1 MFTCLYPWQYLHTHF
16 VHQSLIWYNHILTY
30 HYKITICIK
39 KKSSSKNK
47 WTRNNLYPY
56 IWTHPFWHLW
66 AFCFFCV
73 LLSTKKPIN
82 FVLESNENSY
92 QDWFQLAMWSQRRLK
107 CESLWM
113 TMVTMTDTKWWQYI
127 AWPIESGEL
136 KRCWTWNKDKTMKL
150 LHSSLIQETSQLNSV
165 NWSEGGKKT

>member
-73 LLSTKKPIN
+73 LLIN
-82 FVLESNENSY
+82 
-92 QDWFQLAMWSQRRLK
+92 
-107 CESLWM
+107 
-113 TMVTMTDTKWWQYI
+113 
-127 AWPIESGEL
+127 
-136 KRCWTWNKDKTMKL
+136 
-150 LHSSLIQETSQLNSV
+150 
-165 NWSEGGKKT
+165 KKTHKFCIGIQWKFLPRLVPIGYVVSEKIKMWKFMDDDGDNDGHQVMAIHRMTYWVRWAKKVLNME

>member
-30 HYKITICIK
+30 HYKITIFIK
-39 KKSSSKNK
+39 KNPHQKTNEQEII
-47 WTRNNLYPY
+47 Y
-56 IWTHPFWHLW
+56 THIYGLTLFDIFGPFASFVYFW
-66 AFCFFCV
+66 
-73 LLSTKKPIN
+73 STKKPIN

-150 LHSSLIQETSQLNSV
+150 LHFSLIQETSQLNSV